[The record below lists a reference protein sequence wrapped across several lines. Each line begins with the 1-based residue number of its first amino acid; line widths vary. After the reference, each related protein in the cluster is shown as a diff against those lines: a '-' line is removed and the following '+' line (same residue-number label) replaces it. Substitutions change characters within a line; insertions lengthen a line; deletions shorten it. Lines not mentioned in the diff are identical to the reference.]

1 MPVAVFISP
10 QISRASLNLTFCTGL
25 GKPLACKVGVKLS
38 GRLRAGHPHP
48 VLEGPCPA
56 ELSLNT
62 NENTP
67 EPANQGLTRQTRIFQ
82 AGRLDLVVAKLY
94 RTVALQDRV
103 WTSLAKSVLFALVMP
118 VVGEHSLNKQSRLIT
133 CTVKTWS

>member
-1 MPVAVFISP
+1 M
-10 QISRASLNLTFCTGL
+10 

-38 GRLRAGHPHP
+38 GRLRAGHPHS

-56 ELSLNT
+56 ELSFNT

-94 RTVALQDRV
+94 RTEN
-103 WTSLAKSVLFALVMP
+103 TKMP
-118 VVGEHSLNKQSRLIT
+118 VHVEVHPID
-133 CTVKTWS
+133 

>member
-1 MPVAVFISP
+1 MPVAVFISA
-10 QISRASLNLTFCTGL
+10 QISRATLNLTFCTGL

-38 GRLRAGHPHP
+38 GRLRAGHPHS

-56 ELSLNT
+56 EHSLNT

-82 AGRLDLVVAKLY
+82 AGRLDLVVAKTTGQWPS
-94 RTVALQDRV
+94 RTELRHPWLRV
-103 WTSLAKSVLFALVMP
+103 SYLLWPCLLL
-118 VVGEHSLNKQSRLIT
+118 GN
-133 CTVKTWS
+133 TV

>member
-1 MPVAVFISP
+1 MSNTAKIGGPNLQPETELAGRLKQTAVCLSQFLSVP
-10 QISRASLNLTFCTGL
+10 KFHVRHGASLFAQAWENLL
-25 GKPLACKVGVKLS
+25 RVKLGLS
-38 GRLRAGHPHP
+38 LVVGLEQGHPHS

-56 ELSLNT
+56 ELILNT

-82 AGRLDLVVAKLY
+82 AGRLDLVVAKFY

-103 WTSLAKSVLFALVMP
+103 WTPLA
-118 VVGEHSLNKQSRLIT
+118 
-133 CTVKTWS
+133 

>member
-1 MPVAVFISP
+1 MTEADYCMSVAVFISA
-10 QISRASLNLTFCTGL
+10 QISRATLNLTFCTGL

-38 GRLRAGHPHP
+38 GRLRAGHPHS

-82 AGRLDLVVAKLY
+82 AGRLYLVVAKLY
-94 RTVALQDRV
+94 RRVALQDRV
-103 WTSLAKSVLFALVMP
+103 WTPLA
-118 VVGEHSLNKQSRLIT
+118 
-133 CTVKTWS
+133 

>member
-1 MPVAVFISP
+1 MPVAVFYQCP
-10 QISRASLNLTFCTGL
+10 NFTCDTEPHFCTGL
-25 GKPLACKVGVKLS
+25 GKLLACNVGVKLS
-38 GRLRAGHPHP
+38 GRLRRGIHTQ

-82 AGRLDLVVAKLY
+82 AGRLDLVVAKL
-94 RTVALQDRV
+94 
-103 WTSLAKSVLFALVMP
+103 
-118 VVGEHSLNKQSRLIT
+118 
-133 CTVKTWS
+133 